1 MSDEAAGPPAG
12 DDPGG
17 AVLREIDSD
26 LNIFA
31 LANGLDLYRDPG
43 GGRARVLEWYRDG
56 MERRIHLTPSS
67 EQSGTVDLAV
77 GALARREG
85 VKIELRRPFQAGVA
99 TSRLRTVL
107 PQAIDGGNALARDQV
122 EREGTPLG

>member
-1 MSDEAAGPPAG
+1 MSDETAGSAAG

-17 AVLREIDSD
+17 AVLREIDPD

-31 LANGLDLYRDPG
+31 LANGLDLFRDPG
-43 GGRARVLEWYRDG
+43 GAPARVLEWYRDG

-67 EQSGTVDLAV
+67 VRAGALDVAV

-85 VKIELRRPFQAGVA
+85 VKIELRRPFQAAVA
-99 TSRLRTVL
+99 PSRLRTVL
-107 PQAIDGGNALARDQV
+107 PQAIEGGNALARDQV
-122 EREGTPLG
+122 EREGTPPG